1 MGDRMHQHLDN
12 ISAGDLCE
20 PLEQLVIPAIREH
33 WSWSPLTNAPSITSK
48 SWLASLSGGRTPID
62 SSVMIVFTALLSSPP
77 KCIAM
82 ASHIPLSSSQ
92 DQSLEKAIAFLRFV
106 TGLAR
111 RDSSAAERRCPQ
123 MNTGAIKSLVIAG
136 LGESFFFLLGDS
148 TGNCYGTR
156 LTD

>member
-1 MGDRMHQHLDN
+1 MGDRLHQHLDN

-33 WSWSPLTNAPSITSK
+33 WSWSPLTNAPLITSK

-82 ASHIPLSSSQ
+82 ASRAHPLVFLTRPEFRKSNCIPSIR
-92 DQSLEKAIAFLRFV
+92 DR
-106 TGLAR
+106 TG
-111 RDSSAAERRCPQ
+111 
-123 MNTGAIKSLVIAG
+123 TAG
-136 LGESFFFLLGDS
+136 LQCCGKAVPANEHRSDQITCHCGSWRELFFSCWEIQQEIAMGLV
-148 TGNCYGTR
+148 
-156 LTD
+156 